1 MRSIAIA
8 RVSCGADALRALG
21 AYPEPLAAHG
31 SIGARFGNHFLNVI
45 IGQDFFAY

>member
-8 RVSCGADALRALG
+8 CVSCGAGALRALG
-21 AYPEPLAAHG
+21 AHPEPLASHG
-31 SIGARFGNHFLNVI
+31 SIGARFSYHFLNVI